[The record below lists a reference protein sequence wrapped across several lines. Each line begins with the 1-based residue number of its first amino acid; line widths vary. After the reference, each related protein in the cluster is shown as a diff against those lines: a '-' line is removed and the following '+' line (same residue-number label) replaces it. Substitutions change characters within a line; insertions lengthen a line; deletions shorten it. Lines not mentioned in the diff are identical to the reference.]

1 MENFDFDWWADLYR
15 TDPIRFEKERK
26 RVIAEALNSASTA
39 NRDKLKSLQFEC
51 DSISATH
58 EPVEAA
64 SVMLKM
70 ALDKLCDI
78 QDSLADLAIECDKI
92 VSDKGNSDK

>member
-1 MENFDFDWWADLYR
+1 MGNFDFDWWADLYR
-15 TDPIRFEKERK
+15 TDPVRFEQERK
-26 RVIAEALNSASTA
+26 RAIAEVINSSGTV

-58 EPVEAA
+58 EPLESAA
-64 SVMLKM
+64 VMLKM
-70 ALDKLCDI
+70 AVDKLYDI

-92 VSDKGNSDK
+92 VSDKDNLDK